1 MGATKKY
8 FYSPDQIQLADLY
21 KALGHPARV
30 SLVQH
35 MLKQPDCNCKTLEK
49 AVKLST
55 SSVTQ
60 HLRVLH
66 ESGITGYEVIHNN
79 CIYSVNPA
87 ALELLTDNLLDFSA
101 QVRDFSDRVYCKNV

>member
-8 FYSPDQIQLADLY
+8 FYSPDHLKLADLY
-21 KALGHPARV
+21 KELGHPARV
-30 SLVQH
+30 SLVQQ
-35 MLKQPDCNCKTLEK
+35 MLKQPYSNCKDLQS
-49 AVKLST
+49 AVQLSS

-79 CIYSVNPA
+79 CIYSVNPHA
-87 ALELLTDNLLDFSA
+87 IDLLADNLLDFST
-101 QVRDFSDRVYCKNV
+101 QVRDFSERVYCKDL